1 MRRLNGLAAPAIV
14 VRTTAALTGLVF
26 LLAGVAA
33 CGGDEPITK
42 EDYVVEVNQI
52 CREANEDAILAA
64 GESLPENPDADD
76 IRTYWNET
84 ARPSIEER
92 IDEIRAVEVPE
103 GDEDVIDS
111 YLAALEDGTD
121 ATQEQVDAGRATE
134 GPDLYA
140 EANRIAE
147 EYGLTECAG

>member
-1 MRRLNGLAAPAIV
+1 MSRRQAVLVLLVSVPLA
-14 VRTTAALTGLVF
+14 TGL
-26 LLAGVAA
+26 GA
-33 CGGDEPITK
+33 CGGGEPITK
-42 EDYVVEVNQI
+42 EDYVVQVNQI
-52 CREANEDAILAA
+52 CREANEDAIVAA
-64 GESLPENPDADD
+64 GETLPENPGVED

-111 YLAALEDGTD
+111 YIAALEDGTE
-121 ATQEQVDAGRATE
+121 ATQEQVDAGGATE

-147 EYGLTECAG
+147 EYGLAECAG

>member
-1 MRRLNGLAAPAIV
+1 LSDPAKRRTPL
-14 VRTTAALTGLVF
+14 RFTAALIGATVLA
-26 LLAGVAA
+26 AGVAA
-33 CGGDEPITK
+33 CGGGEPITK
-42 EDYVVEVNQI
+42 EDYVVQVNQI
-52 CREANEDAILAA
+52 CREANEDAIVAA
-64 GESLPENPDADD
+64 GETLPENPDADD
-76 IRTYWNET
+76 IRTYWNDT

-103 GDEDVIDS
+103 GDQDVIDS
-111 YLAALEDGTD
+111 YIAALEDGTE
-121 ATQEQVDAGRATE
+121 ATQEQVDAGGATE